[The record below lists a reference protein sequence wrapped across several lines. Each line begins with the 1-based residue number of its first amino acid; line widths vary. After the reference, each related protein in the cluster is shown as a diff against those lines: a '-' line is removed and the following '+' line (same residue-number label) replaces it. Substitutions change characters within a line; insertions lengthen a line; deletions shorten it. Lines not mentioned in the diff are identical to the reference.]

1 MTAILK
7 NSPWALNV
15 ALLIALV
22 IVALLSGL
30 FGQVTLSPGQFWA
43 ALIGDGPEDQQGL
56 SIIVRELRLPRIII
70 GILAGATLGYT
81 GAALQGLLRNPLA
94 DPGVIGVSASAGLGA
109 VIAIYM
115 GLAAASAFAIPLTA
129 MAGALAAT
137 LILMTLAARDSSV
150 LTLILAGIGISS
162 LATAGIS
169 LVMNFAPSPMSLQDM
184 VLWMLGSL
192 ENRTFDDLLLAGPFI
207 LLGWVVMIG
216 VGQGLSALSLGSDTA
231 HSLGINVKVLRW
243 RVVLGTALSVGA
255 TVSVCGT
262 VGFVGLVVPHF
273 VRAFIGYEPRA
284 LLLPSALAGAVLM
297 TLADIITRLPFGHG
311 QLRLGV
317 VMAIIGAPLFIH
329 IIFKTRESMR

>member
-1 MTAILK
+1 MTAIFK
-7 NSPWALNV
+7 NKPWALNIILF
-15 ALLIALV
+15 ALLVVAALM
-22 IVALLSGL
+22 SGM
-30 FGQVTLSPGQFWA
+30 FGQVNLSPAEFIL
-43 ALIGDGPEDQQGL
+43 ALAGDGNEGL
-56 SIIVRELRLPRIII
+56 SIIVRELRLPRILI

-109 VIAIYM
+109 VIAIYL
-115 GLAAASAFAIPLTA
+115 GLAAVSAFAIPLMA
-129 MAGALAAT
+129 MAGSLAAT

-169 LVMNFAPSPMSLQDM
+169 LVMNFAASPMSLQDM

-207 LLGWVVMIG
+207 LIGWASMIG
-216 VGQGLSALSLGSDTA
+216 VGQGLNALSLGSDTA
-231 HSLGINVKVLRW
+231 HSLGINIKYLRW

-255 TVSVCGT
+255 TVSVCGA
-262 VGFVGLVVPHF
+262 VGFVGLVVPHI

-284 LLLPSALAGAVLM
+284 LLLPSAIAGAVLL
-297 TLADIITRLPFGHG
+297 TLADILTRLPIGHG

>member
-7 NSPWALNV
+7 NKPWALNAVLLLLLLV
-15 ALLIALV
+15 AALM
-22 IVALLSGL
+22 SGM
-30 FGQVTLSPGQFWA
+30 FGQVTLSPAEFVA
-43 ALIGDGPEDQQGL
+43 ALMGDGNQGL
-56 SIIVRELRLPRIII
+56 SIIVWELRLPRILI
-70 GILAGATLGYT
+70 GMLAGATLGYT

-109 VIAIYM
+109 VIAIYL
-115 GLAAASAFAIPLTA
+115 GLAAVSAFAIPLMA
-129 MAGALAAT
+129 MAGALVAT
-137 LILMTLAARDSSV
+137 LILMTLASRDSSV

-169 LVMNFAPSPMSLQDM
+169 LVMNFAASPMSLQDM

-192 ENRTFDDLLLAGPFI
+192 ENRTYSDLMLAGPFI
-207 LLGWVVMIG
+207 LIGWAVMIG
-216 VGQGLSALSLGSDTA
+216 VGQGLNALSLGSDTA
-231 HSLGINVKVLRW
+231 HSLGINIKYLRW

-255 TVSVCGT
+255 TVSVCGA
-262 VGFVGLVVPHF
+262 VGFVGLVVPHI

-284 LLLPSALAGAVLM
+284 LLLPSAIAGAVLL
-297 TLADIITRLPFGHG
+297 TLADILTRLPIGHG

>member
-1 MTAILK
+1 MTAFFK
-7 NSPWALNV
+7 NKPWALNV
-15 ALLIALV
+15 FLLGLLVVAALM
-22 IVALLSGL
+22 SGM
-30 FGQVTLSPGQFWA
+30 FGQVTLSPGEFVA
-43 ALIGDGPEDQQGL
+43 ALTGGGNEGI
-56 SIIVRELRLPRIII
+56 SIIIWELRLPRILI
-70 GILAGATLGYT
+70 GMLAGATLGYT

-115 GLAAASAFAIPLTA
+115 GFAAVSAFAIPLMA
-129 MAGALAAT
+129 MVGALVAT
-137 LILMTLAARDSSV
+137 LILMALAARDSSV

-207 LLGWVVMIG
+207 LLGWAAMIG
-216 VGQGLSALSLGSDTA
+216 VGQGLNALSLGSDTA
-231 HSLGINVKVLRW
+231 HSLGINIKHLRW

-255 TVSVCGT
+255 TVSVCGA
-262 VGFVGLVVPHF
+262 VGFVGLVVPHI
-273 VRAFIGYEPRA
+273 VRAFIGYEPRS
-284 LLLPSALAGAVLM
+284 LLLPSALAGAVLL
-297 TLADIITRLPFGHG
+297 TFADILTRLPFGHG